1 MSTQNVNVARFARN
15 VEWDFFCD
23 FQTPCDDGTAD
34 PPNRLLM
41 MSQIS
46 CDFEHLWM
54 LSICGAHLLLQARG
68 FHHTILSWWPLKF
81 CLILRNVFF
90 HKRRKS
96 LGVFTSEGIEH
107 RIASS
112 LGVCEIA
119 TEKSFQFWASICISE
134 QLILRE
140 SHSSS
145 KWNGYKSD
153 GRRHVEFLPTSCI
166 KSENCL
172 IIQKLQGKQHHK
184 LTL

>member
-1 MSTQNVNVARFARN
+1 MILNIYGCWASVVLI
-15 VEWDFFCD
+15 FFCKRED
-23 FQTPCDDGTAD
+23 FITQFLG
-34 PPNRLLM
+34 
-41 MSQIS
+41 
-46 CDFEHLWM
+46 
-54 LSICGAHLLLQARG
+54 
-68 FHHTILSWWPLKF
+68 WPLKF